1 MYIYTEPSRYGEAT
15 YYYEM
20 DDGEPVNLRVWIR
33 VQESTDLLDN
43 LLENNHVGDSLMKCL
58 IVNAAVEENKYER
71 GLFED
76 LGEAL
81 ALDQKDLASDQACSE
96 VEDEYFANF
105 YGIKKELR

>member
-1 MYIYTEPSRYGEAT
+1 MYIYTETSRYGDAT

-33 VQESTDLLDN
+33 GQEATNLLDN

-81 ALDQKDLASDQACSE
+81 ALDQKELADDKTCSE

-105 YGIKKELR
+105 YGINKEIR